1 MSDLARNKRA
11 YFDYEILEKYEA
23 GIELFGF
30 EVKAVRAGKMSL
42 SAAHVIV
49 RGGEAWLLNADIQ
62 PYQRAN
68 TPDSYEIS
76 RTRKLLLHKSQ
87 LNYLMGKAAEKGL
100 TIVPLRCYSRGRT
113 VKIEIGVAR
122 SRKQYD
128 KREVLKKRAAIRDMR
143 HAD

>member
-1 MSDLARNKRA
+1 MSEFARNKRA

-23 GIELFGF
+23 GIELHGF
-30 EVKAVRAGKMSL
+30 EVKAIRAGRMSL
-42 SAAHVIV
+42 AAAHVVV

-68 TPDSYEIS
+68 TPDGYEIS
-76 RTRKLLLHKSQ
+76 RTRRLLLHKNE
-87 LNYLMGKAAEKGL
+87 LEYLMGKASEKGL

-113 VKIEIGVAR
+113 VKIEIGVAK